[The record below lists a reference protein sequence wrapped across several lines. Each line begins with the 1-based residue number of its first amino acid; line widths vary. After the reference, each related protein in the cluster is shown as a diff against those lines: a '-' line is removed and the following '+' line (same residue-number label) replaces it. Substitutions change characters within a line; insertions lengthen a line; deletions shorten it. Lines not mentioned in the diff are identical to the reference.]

1 MASIAH
7 EEIHRTN
14 GWRVQDLTWNPMAV
28 AVVTVVLTAFIGVMA
43 WLSLSMAGVQ
53 TDVALLKQGQI
64 RLEES
69 QIRLEESQIRLQESQ
84 IRLEARI
91 NGLAADITEIKEGQ
105 AEIRNLLLENR
116 N

>member
-7 EEIHRTN
+7 EEVHRTN
-14 GWRVQDLTWNPMAV
+14 GWRVHDLTWNPMAV
-28 AVVTVVLTAFIGVMA
+28 AVVTVVLTSFIGVMA

-69 QIRLEESQIRLQESQ
+69 QIRLEESQIRL
-84 IRLEARI
+84 EARI
-91 NGLAADITEIKEGQ
+91 NGLATDIAEIKEGQ
-105 AEIRNLLLENR
+105 AEIRKLLLENR
-116 N
+116 D